1 MIVPCPDSK
10 NIHRLKLDPG
20 DGRTIM
26 QQLVVKVWSD
36 GALSVEGPVEDAAWC
51 IAALSNAI
59 DAIRNRRNG
68 RPLVVPSHDV
78 SVVDPL
84 HPLDSR

>member
-1 MIVPCPDSK
+1 MSER
-10 NIHRLKLDPG
+10 IHRVRLDPG
-20 DGRTIM
+20 DGRHITQQITI
-26 QQLVVKVWSD
+26 KVWSD

-51 IAALSNAI
+51 IAAMQNAI
-59 DAIRNRRNG
+59 DAVRNRRNG

-84 HPLDSR
+84 HPLPVG